1 MAGVEPH
8 VGGGNGMGRGGG
20 GGGNGSYHH
29 HHHNDGTAEP
39 STAAVAAAWHAAGD
53 AWMWAASIRGHAA
66 WGEHRKAWEAKAEAD
81 DSLGLVAAAG
91 ARVVDVHGKVD
102 TAAMN
107 RAAEAMR
114 RASATFARAAEA
126 FRRSS
131 ALNKR
136 AAADEDMAAASYG
149 RAGDYER
156 AETSKDRA
164 ERMRGLAAD
173 ESETA
178 DVADEGTA
186 ALARDAGTMHS
197 SAAKWGEGGQRW
209 KGDKAALDEAHR
221 VMHNDARHERMRS
234 AAMLERAAGSEQVA
248 ARVQKLAAAAAR
260 SMAEESTAS
269 LQRGDPGAQ
278 DALAELRR
286 AMAAANAA
294 EAEVAGGSGG
304 AGGAD
309 AADRTRADDRTE

>member
-1 MAGVEPH
+1 
-8 VGGGNGMGRGGG
+8 MGIGG

-29 HHHNDGTAEP
+29 HHHHHHHNDGTAES
-39 STAAVAAAWHAAGD
+39 STAAVAVAAAWKAAGD

-107 RAAEAMR
+107 RAADAMR

-173 ESETA
+173 ESKTA

-234 AAMLERAAGSEQVA
+234 AAMLERAAGSEQAA

-294 EAEVAGGSGG
+294 EAEVAGGS
-304 AGGAD
+304 AGGTDHAGGSN
-309 AADRTRADDRTE
+309 